1 MIYMVFCYLCSVEEN
16 EAFVYLKEREKY
28 LCLEC
33 GAWYIAFQ
41 KLDKFLKV
49 YQKILKKH
57 LFYFNLIN
65 DINTIENDKYWRKK

>member
-1 MIYMVFCYLCSVEEN
+1 
-16 EAFVYLKEREKY
+16 
-28 LCLEC
+28 

-41 KLDKFLKV
+41 KLDEFLKV